1 MRVVRPL
8 LIPIALFSAARR
20 RTRFRAVGCGRR
32 RPAAGVGLDDA
43 GGPSGDDA
51 ARARWDDVPRRA
63 MRLCRG
69 ARRPRLNVRIVDQY
83 TGEIYSR
90 LILSRPVLL
99 GRAAPGDTDSIPAGD
114 VVRLSDAAYRDRRAD
129 DDGEGRPAVSAM
141 LHVVG
146 AIAPDAFGRIFPELA
161 AATTAIARL
170 RDDELPEGFD
180 KIDRV
185 VGMRRRAEHL
195 HDDLRRELDW
205 RFVPVVVFVLSVFA
219 VFFVFV
225 SFLFTMPFL
234 SSFPCSSCSRPSA
247 GGAPPSRTPHRAAPP
262 SPNPPD
268 LGCSRGWRPRPP
280 RR

>member
-1 MRVVRPL
+1 MYHTPVARARIARTRRGGHRGDRYMRVVRPL

-63 MRLCRG
+63 MRFCRG

-114 VVRLSDAAYRDRRAD
+114 VVRLSGAAYRDRRAD

-146 AIAPDAFGRIFPELA
+146 AIAPDAF
-161 AATTAIARL
+161 
-170 RDDELPEGFD
+170 
-180 KIDRV
+180 
-185 VGMRRRAEHL
+185 
-195 HDDLRRELDW
+195 
-205 RFVPVVVFVLSVFA
+205 
-219 VFFVFV
+219 
-225 SFLFTMPFL
+225 TMPFL

-247 GGAPPSRTPHRAAPP
+247 AGRRAAGRFRQDRPGRWLERCRERQSRSSRRRP
-262 SPNPPD
+262 SGPGSP
-268 LGCSRGWRPRPP
+268 RTWRLPS
-280 RR
+280 